1 MIESIENALQIGALI
16 ICAVVSLYPT
26 ITRKSREWMILFFF
40 YGSFLLGDIY
50 WLVCLIFFG
59 DTPKISVVSDLS
71 WYAMYIFLY
80 MLLIQTAPPVKTS
93 RLRALPWLGPIFSV
107 AMAVFFILRGE
118 ILSNIIYASLMGL
131 LLFSVICRFIDWK
144 IYKNQIFLSIM
155 ILVFC
160 LLEYGL
166 WTASCFWT
174 SDTLTNPYY
183 WFDFL
188 LTVSAAI
195 FLPATKK
202 AVEE

>member
-93 RLRALPWLGPIFSV
+93 RLRALPWRVP
-107 AMAVFFILRGE
+107 
-118 ILSNIIYASLMGL
+118 
-131 LLFSVICRFIDWK
+131 
-144 IYKNQIFLSIM
+144 
-155 ILVFC
+155 
-160 LLEYGL
+160 
-166 WTASCFWT
+166 
-174 SDTLTNPYY
+174 
-183 WFDFL
+183 
-188 LTVSAAI
+188 
-195 FLPATKK
+195 
-202 AVEE
+202 